1 MSSAPR
7 FENQQVVNSFN
18 LFIDSERCVIQG
30 DKQSKGDDVHIQ
42 FECNSVEAQ
51 DGEVIKLTLTELT
64 MPNTLTMVDLNNSRG
79 LIKAT
84 STFKPV
90 TAPAVFGLNQQYD
103 MLDRQNYDTIYDVAL
118 SFALNMKRILD
129 GLVDPTLYAFTIIQM
144 TSPSF
149 DTQYVPSS
157 AVATGTGA
165 TLSNPAYLPK
175 NVGRSP
181 IPMGSTFL
189 RQKFE
194 CRTITT
200 SPPPAAAA
208 HGISSLKIQLK
219 PEIGDIYSI
228 LGGNRLDTES
238 DTFTSLQVD
247 ITTNQIEIIGWYPM
261 MRYTDPNIYLRASS
275 TGQNGLEMS
284 VLQAGVL
291 AGGNANIADIVTSD
305 ILGKFNRY
313 GNGQGSS
320 EYIHYISSNDEY
332 FLNLQQRKLTSLR
345 LFLTDSK
352 GRKVG
357 RLTSDTTGGTA
368 AGRETAV
375 ATDPPTFAG
384 KLQNEL
390 GNLYF
395 SAVIRI
401 DVVKANCP
409 VKLDTVIFPPPAN
422 ASKAAGV
429 LPYTGFTNR
438 PNY

>member
-1 MSSAPR
+1 
-7 FENQQVVNSFN
+7 
-18 LFIDSERCVIQG
+18 
-30 DKQSKGDDVHIQ
+30 
-42 FECNSVEAQ
+42 
-51 DGEVIKLTLTELT
+51 
-64 MPNTLTMVDLNNSRG
+64 MVDLNNSRG

-84 STFKPV
+84 SSYKAV
-90 TAPAVFGLNQQYD
+90 VAPAVFGINQQYD
-103 MLDRQNYDTIYDVAL
+103 MLDRQNYDTIFDVAL

-129 GLVDPTLYAFTIIQM
+129 GLVNPALYAFTIISL
-144 TSPSF
+144 TSPTY
-149 DTQYVPSS
+149 DTEYNPSS
-157 AVATGTGA
+157 TVAAGTGA
-165 TLSNPAYLPK
+165 TLSNPAYAPK

-181 IPMGSTFL
+181 IPMGSTYL
-189 RQKFE
+189 RQTFE

-208 HGISSLKIQLK
+208 HGISTLKIQLK
-219 PEIGDIYSI
+219 PEIGDLYSI

-238 DTFTSLQVD
+238 DTFSSLQVN

-261 MRYTDPNIYLRASS
+261 MRYSDPNIYLRASS

-291 AGGNANIADIVTSD
+291 ATGNANIADIVTSD
-305 ILGKFNRY
+305 ILGKINRY
-313 GNGQGSS
+313 ENGQGSS
-320 EYIHYISSNDEY
+320 EYIHYISQNDEY

-352 GRKVG
+352 GRKIG
-357 RLTSDTTGGTA
+357 RLTTDTTGGTA
-368 AGRETAV
+368 AGREPAV
-375 ATDPPTFAG
+375 ATDPPTFAST
-384 KLQNEL
+384 LQNEL

-395 SAVIRI
+395 SAVIRV

-429 LPYTGFTNR
+429 LPFTGFTNR